1 MLPCEEGEEEEK
13 ERQEEVEK
21 ELEVEKK
28 KEEESVGFRVQSL
41 ILSLDDQNKS
51 SGSEE
56 TQRTRTSPED
66 LNKPRGS
73 EEAQR
78 TSNLPKQLHHCDPW
92 SEFPQVRLEKLFS
105 RSGSDRTNQSP
116 LMRKRHS
123 YRVGITAAGRC

>member
-1 MLPCEEGEEEEK
+1 MQPCGEEGEEEEM
-13 ERQEEVEK
+13 QEEMEK
-21 ELEVEKK
+21 EMELEKK
-28 KEEESVGFRVQSL
+28 KEEKESVGFRVQSL
-41 ILSLDDQNKS
+41 ILSLDDQNES
-51 SGSEE
+51 SRSEE

-66 LNKPRGS
+66 LNKPRGP

-78 TSNLPKQLHHCDPW
+78 TRNLPKQLHHCDSW
-92 SEFPQVRLEKLFS
+92 SEFPQVRLEKLSS